1 MRYQGFPEFIKVL
14 VDIDFLVTETKDFLK
29 PSETP
34 IAWKEATQRII
45 GASSSEESD
54 LIWAISSRTKFNTT
68 EEKNRIIAGLRWIG
82 LFSEDKITPRSNPL
96 ATLGAQ
102 LEKHMQYGPSE
113 RDMVVL
119 QHKFEIEHKDGKKET
134 KTSTLIEYG
143 DPKGFTAMA
152 KLVGVPAAVAVK
164 QILNGTLS
172 QKGILAPM
180 TPEINNPLMKELKED
195 FGIEM
200 TEKTIA

>member
-1 MRYQGFPEFIKVL
+1 M
-14 VDIDFLVTETKDFLK
+14 DIGFLVTEPKDFLN
-29 PSETP
+29 PSAAP
-34 IAWKEATQRII
+34 ITWKEATRQII
-45 GASSSEESD
+45 GATSSEESD
-54 LIWAISSRTKFNTT
+54 LIWAISSQTKFNNT

-82 LFSEDKITPRSNPL
+82 LFSDDKITPRSSPL

-102 LEKHMQYGPSE
+102 LEKHMQYGPDE

-119 QHKFEIEHKDGKKET
+119 QHKFEIEHKDGKKEV

-143 DPKGFTAMA
+143 DPKGFSAMA
-152 KLVGVPAAVAVK
+152 KLVGIPAAVAVK

-172 QKGILAPM
+172 EKGILAPM
-180 TPEINNPLMKELKED
+180 TPEINDPIMKELKED

-200 TEKTIA
+200 IEKTIA

>member
-1 MRYQGFPEFIKVL
+1 M
-14 VDIDFLVTETKDFLK
+14 DIGFLVTEPKDFLK
-29 PSETP
+29 PSATP
-34 IAWKEATQRII
+34 ITWKEATRQII
-45 GASSSEESD
+45 GATSSEESD
-54 LIWAISSRTKFNTT
+54 IIWAISSQTKFNNT

-82 LFSEDKITPRSNPL
+82 LFSANKITPRSSPL

-102 LEKHMQYGPSE
+102 LEKHMQYGPGE

-119 QHKFEIEHKDGKKET
+119 QHKFEIEHKDGKKEV

-143 DPKGFTAMA
+143 DPKGFSAMA
-152 KLVGVPAAVAVK
+152 KLVGIPAAVAVK

-172 QKGILAPM
+172 EKGILAPM
-180 TPEINNPLMKELKED
+180 TPEINNPIMKELKED

-200 TEKTIA
+200 IEKTIA